1 MYQAVT
7 RAVNLLFRGRESASD
22 DSPSPDESDQS
33 FSRQVRQ
40 RVDSPASD
48 IFDIEKALT
57 SNGVGSQGVRL
68 THGNYVYN
76 LTRLKVEDQLVAFG
90 CDKVVEVKCSEC
102 KAIGKFILPAG
113 AVVSRLGHSPR
124 LQFKQPVSHEQGC
137 LPSFIKIVSEKAKDQ
152 IMLRYLQGLSKVA
165 TTATFRQCYE
175 ACKAKVCVCILS
187 ITLINAHISIA
198 ISPTI
203 DDNSRR

>member
-1 MYQAVT
+1 MSHLFHNTHISQKNTHISQKNTHISQHTYFTTHIFHKKTHIFHNTLTSQHIYRHNHRIYQAVT

-76 LTRLKVEDQLVAFG
+76 LTRHPSL
-90 CDKVVEVKCSEC
+90 
-102 KAIGKFILPAG
+102 
-113 AVVSRLGHSPR
+113 SP
-124 LQFKQPVSHEQGC
+124 
-137 LPSFIKIVSEKAKDQ
+137 
-152 IMLRYLQGLSKVA
+152 LSSS
-165 TTATFRQCYE
+165 
-175 ACKAKVCVCILS
+175 LS
-187 ITLINAHISIA
+187 SLLLHFTS
-198 ISPTI
+198 T
-203 DDNSRR
+203 